1 MLITIDG
8 TNGQGK
14 STAGRML
21 ADRLGITFFSSG
33 LVIRFLAQAYQQLAD
48 RGVNHEEIMPAL
60 YDRVSV
66 DTVLYLQDRNNADLY
81 DGAQVKNFAS
91 ITGDGEMLRH
101 VNTALDDYRRGRD
114 LVMDGRN
121 LFEIFPDAEFR
132 FYFESTPQRRAKIL
146 QQSKRITRS
155 EALERQRL
163 RDDQERTF
171 RVPRGELIV
180 LDPLSHTLDDLI
192 ETMHRE
198 VAREAGETELIKVL
212 DSAEAEMKANEDAFF
227 DLWNSLIRE
236 NLGCSSSFR
245 IQDHVS
251 ASGGFSLRP
260 PEVDLLVPT
269 LRDFFLRR
277 AHGEGDTVWL
287 RGYTYYECD
296 PHMHERRSGSTE
308 DTLWRTFCSHWWAYS
323 ETVFTCEGEPWTS
336 DVVNWIGMLS
346 YLEYVFNDL
355 TTMLWFVY
363 SNESR
368 LDGVRG
374 SSQIAAT
381 IEACVGDIAEMI
393 ASLLLFQ
400 HSAST
405 DRFPQRIADV
415 VLNPTISAFVDESS
429 RLSNLVPGS
438 VRAVR
443 EGDSLSVLFAAYMTK
458 VANLGKGVQSDRL
471 LILSNAFGAL
481 NQGVLLQ
488 HLMSDRWQAEHV
500 NVQYS
505 QHRADGPD
513 LGERSGTVRVFRAGS
528 VAQMVEDYCDRYVIV
543 VDDCIFTGKSFHE
556 IRAVFDSGTE
566 VVALPLMLDTQ
577 SLRYH
582 RRETRDPHEAYRTA
596 KVAVL
601 RARELGDRLPAF
613 EAFWDWSTPA
623 HTTRH
628 DEASDFDKV
637 MSGGDVLLRTLW
649 SRFRQQILPSPS
661 KGSP

>member
-1 MLITIDG
+1 
-8 TNGQGK
+8 
-14 STAGRML
+14 ML
-21 ADRLGITFFSSG
+21 ADRLGIFFFSTG

-48 RGVNHEEIMPAL
+48 RGVSHEEIMPSL
-60 YDRVSV
+60 YGRVSA
-66 DTVLYLQDRNNADLY
+66 DTVLYLQNRNNADLY
-81 DGAQVKNFAS
+81 DDGLVKYFAS

-114 LVMDGRN
+114 LIMDGRN
-121 LFEIFPDAEFR
+121 LFEIFPDAEFK
-132 FYFESTPQRRAKIL
+132 FYFESTPQRRAEIL

-171 RVPRGELIV
+171 NVPRRELIV

-198 VAREAGETELIKVL
+198 VARGAGETELFELL
-212 DSAEAEMKANEDAFF
+212 DCADVEMKANEDAFF
-227 DLWNSLIRE
+227 DLWNSSIRE

-251 ASGGFSLRP
+251 ACGGFRLRL

-269 LRDFFLRR
+269 LRDFFLSRG
-277 AHGEGDTVWL
+277 HVEGETVWL
-287 RGYTYYECD
+287 RGYAYYECD

-308 DTLWRTFCSHWWAYS
+308 SSLWQTFCSHWRAYS
-323 ETVFTCEGEPWTS
+323 EPAFACEGEPWTS
-336 DVVNWIGMLS
+336 NVVNWIGTLS

-368 LDGVRG
+368 LDGIRG
-374 SSQIAAT
+374 SSQIAPT
-381 IEACVGDIAEMI
+381 IEACVGEIADMI
-393 ASLLLFQ
+393 ASLLLFRYP
-400 HSAST
+400 AST
-405 DRFPQRIADV
+405 DGFPQRIADV

-429 RLSNLVPGS
+429 RISHLVPGS

-443 EGDSLSVLFAAYMTK
+443 EGDSLPVLFAAYTTK
-458 VANLGKGVQSDRL
+458 LAAFGEGLESDRV

-481 NQGVLLQ
+481 NQGVIFQRLT
-488 HLMSDRWQAEHV
+488 SDRWQAEHV

-513 LGERSGTVRVFRAGS
+513 LGERSGAVRVFRARS
-528 VAQMVEDYCDRYVIV
+528 MARMVEDYRDRCVIV

-556 IRAVFDSGTE
+556 IRGVFDPGTE
-566 VVALPLMLDTQ
+566 VVPLPLMLDTQ

-582 RRETRDPHEAYRTA
+582 RRETRDPQEAYRTA
-596 KVAVL
+596 KVAVM

-623 HTTRH
+623 RTAPH
-628 DEASDFDKV
+628 DQASDFDEV

-649 SRFRQQILPSPS
+649 SRFRQQILPSPA
-661 KGSP
+661 KEGP